1 LLQEAGGYVVYTLV
15 DDDEE
20 TLQQVD
26 AARTLARE
34 VNRQIERVA
43 LRFDS
48 TEGEFLCECGSA
60 DCNARLRLTIEEYER
75 IRADEHRYFI
85 ATGHQ
90 LVVPTDRIVQR
101 TARYVVAES
110 RFAPA

>member
-1 LLQEAGGYVVYTLV
+1 VVQEAADHEVSIHMG
-15 DDDEE
+15 DE
-20 TLQQVD
+20 TQAQID
-26 AARTLARE
+26 GARALARE

-43 LRFDS
+43 MRFDS

-85 ATGHQ
+85 ATGHE
-90 LVVPTDRIVQR
+90 LAPADRVVQR
-101 TARYVVAES
+101 TDRYVVAES
-110 RFAPA
+110 AIAPA